1 MAAQE
6 APFVQA
12 QPPETAAVAMVTAIY
27 MYFHKLRDA
36 YSDVA
41 ASRHLAGL
49 KPASGGACKTLAQQA
64 ASYDVELAM
73 YNNKHCENLSHHILV
88 IATPAPPPPPPPH
101 GPSNPCTQANL
112 LCCAQSMC
120 VCLPCLRRGCSPL
133 AGLTWPV
140 MPALYSRLL
149 PLHSWIML
157 QSVLSSAFRQT
168 FAKI

>member
-1 MAAQE
+1 
-6 APFVQA
+6 
-12 QPPETAAVAMVTAIY
+12 MVTAIY

-88 IATPAPPPPPPPH
+88 IATPAAPPPPPPPT
-101 GPSNPCTQANL
+101 GPPTPAHKPTY
-112 LCCAQSMC
+112 CAVLNQC
-120 VCLPCLRRGCSPL
+120 VSVCHASEE
-133 AGLTWPV
+133 AAV
-140 MPALYSRLL
+140 Y
-149 PLHSWIML
+149 L
-157 QSVLSSAFRQT
+157 QD
-168 FAKI
+168 

>member
-88 IATPAPPPPPPPH
+88 IATPAPPPPLPPPGALQPLH
-101 GPSNPCTQANL
+101 TSQL
-112 LCCAQSMC
+112 IVLCSIN
-120 VCLPCLRRGCSPL
+120 VCLF
-133 AGLTWPV
+133 A
-140 MPALYSRLL
+140 MPQKR
-149 PLHSWIML
+149 L
-157 QSVLSSAFRQT
+157 QSTCRIDLACHASLV
-168 FAKI
+168 